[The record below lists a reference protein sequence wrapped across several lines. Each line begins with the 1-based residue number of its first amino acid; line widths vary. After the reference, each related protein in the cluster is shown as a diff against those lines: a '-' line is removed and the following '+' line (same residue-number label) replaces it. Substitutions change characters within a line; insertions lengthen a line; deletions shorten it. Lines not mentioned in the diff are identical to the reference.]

1 MKLAGRRRT
10 RKGEKEMKK
19 SLIALTIAAVA
30 ASVPMFAAPGQNPPD
45 TTTKKSSSKP
55 KKAKKPAKQKHSKT
69 DSTTPA
75 K

>member
-1 MKLAGRRRT
+1 
-10 RKGEKEMKK
+10 MKK
-19 SLIALTIAAVA
+19 SLIALTIAAVC

-45 TTTKKSSSKP
+45 TTKKSSKP
-55 KKAKKPAKQKHSKT
+55 KKAKKPSKKKGTKT

>member
-1 MKLAGRRRT
+1 
-10 RKGEKEMKK
+10 MKK

-45 TTTKKSSSKP
+45 TTKKSSSSTKP
-55 KKAKKPAKQKHSKT
+55 KKAKKPATKKHSKT

>member
-1 MKLAGRRRT
+1 
-10 RKGEKEMKK
+10 MKK
-19 SLIALTIAAVA
+19 SLIALTIAAVV

-45 TTTKKSSSKP
+45 TTTKKSAKP
-55 KKAKKPAKQKHSKT
+55 KKAKKPIKKKNTKT

>member
-1 MKLAGRRRT
+1 
-10 RKGEKEMKK
+10 MKK
-19 SLIALTIAAVA
+19 SLIALTIAAVC

-45 TTTKKSSSKP
+45 TTTKKSSKP
-55 KKAKKPAKQKHSKT
+55 KKAKKPSKKKGTKT